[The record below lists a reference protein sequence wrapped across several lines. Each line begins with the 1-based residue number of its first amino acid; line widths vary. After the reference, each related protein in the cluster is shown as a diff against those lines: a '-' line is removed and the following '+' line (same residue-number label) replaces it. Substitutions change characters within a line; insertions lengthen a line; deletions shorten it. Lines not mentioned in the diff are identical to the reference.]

1 MRYVMIHVL
10 IFALAFAGAA
20 VADEAPAEPDIAA
33 LAAQLASE
41 KYYEREAALSALIE
55 NAEKATPAMLC
66 ALESA
71 DYNTRA
77 AAVEFFRA
85 KATPETCPQ
94 LFEILKRSKETEV
107 ITGLTRVLARLAYK
121 ESLEHVRT
129 LLADPNP
136 AVRAVATDSLAAFGD
151 KESAAK
157 IAPMLS
163 DEFSEA
169 RIAAAKALAAMGA
182 AELGK
187 DVFAAFEKEKIPEVQ
202 RAMVEALGVLKVADA
217 ATALIEAVKDEESP
231 IFLPAVFALA
241 KIGGDDARDALI
253 NLLMTSKDLE
263 MLNLAAGAVGVMGEA
278 AIPALEEKSPG
289 LKNDNDARFKILSAF
304 GKMGKYV
311 IPHLISFIEH
321 EPYAIWRGQAGD
333 RLRAIIKREYG
344 EDMPV
349 PAYDDSDEV
358 LKEKTAKLK
367 QWWEEHKD
375 K

>member
-1 MRYVMIHVL
+1 MRKAKIYLLL
-10 IFALAFAGAA
+10 IAAALAFAGAA
-20 VADEAPAEPDIAA
+20 VAEETPDIAA

-55 NAEKATPAMLC
+55 NAEKATSAMLG
-66 ALESA
+66 ALESG

-77 AAVEFFRA
+77 AAVKFFDA
-85 KATPETCPQ
+85 TATPETCPQ
-94 LFEILKRSKETEV
+94 LLEILQRSKETEV
-107 ITGLTRVLARLAYK
+107 VTGLTRILSRAGHK
-121 ESLEHVRT
+121 DSIEHVRT

-151 KESAAK
+151 RESAAK

-169 RIAAAKALAAMGA
+169 RIAAARALAALGA
-182 AELGK
+182 ADFGK

-202 RAMVEALGVLKVADA
+202 RAMVEAMGELKVAEA
-217 ATALIEAVKDEESP
+217 APALVEAVKDEESP

-263 MLNLAAGAVGVMGEA
+263 MLGVAAGAVGVMGEA
-278 AIPALEEKSPG
+278 AIPALEEKLPG
-289 LKNDNDARFKILSAF
+289 LKDDNDARFKILGAF

-344 EDMPV
+344 EDVPV

-358 LKEKTAKLK
+358 LKEKIAKLK

>member
-1 MRYVMIHVL
+1 VRKAKIYLLL
-10 IFALAFAGAA
+10 IAAALAFAGAA
-20 VADEAPAEPDIAA
+20 IAEETPDIGA
-33 LAAQLASE
+33 LVAQLASE

-55 NAEKATPAMLC
+55 NAEKATSAMLG
-66 ALESA
+66 ALESG
-71 DYNTRA
+71 DYNTRV
-77 AAVEFFRA
+77 AAVKFFDA
-85 KATPETCPQ
+85 TATPETCPQ

-107 ITGLTRVLARLAYK
+107 ITGLTRVLSRAGYK
-121 ESLEHVRT
+121 DSIEHVRT

-136 AVRAVATDSLAAFGD
+136 AVRAVATDSLTAFGD
-151 KESAAK
+151 RESAGK

-169 RIAAAKALAAMGA
+169 RIAAARALAAMGA
-182 AELGK
+182 ADFGK

-202 RAMVEALGVLKVADA
+202 RAMVEAMGELRVADA
-217 ATALIEAVKDEESP
+217 APALIEAVKDEESP

-263 MLNLAAGAVGVMGEA
+263 MLNLAAGAVGVMGEE
-278 AIPALEEKSPG
+278 AIPALEAKLPE
-289 LKNDNDARFKILSAF
+289 LKDDNDARFKILTAF
-304 GKMGKYV
+304 GKMGKCV
-311 IPHLISFIEH
+311 IPYLISFIEN

-333 RLRAIIKREYG
+333 KLRAIIKREYG
-344 EDMPV
+344 EDIAV

-358 LKEKTAKLK
+358 VKEKIAKLK